1 MGLKENQV
9 KKALKA
15 GRVCIGSMVSTFRSP
30 QIAQIFAAS
39 GWDYFIMDTE
49 HSFFDFE
56 SLADI
61 MTVART
67 EEIVPIVR
75 VTVNTYPLLARSL
88 DVGAMGVICPH
99 VDTPEDVRII
109 LDSCKYPPL
118 GQRGLS
124 LSNIH
129 LAHRSISA
137 REYVEWA
144 NANTLVVIQP
154 ETKKAVENIEQLV
167 SIPGVDA
174 VMIGPQDLSL
184 SLGMPGELKH
194 PQMADSFQRII
205 AACQKYGVAPG
216 VHLLDMDSAREWIG
230 KGIRFLTY
238 QNDVR
243 FLLEGGRSST
253 RPLREYIAGK
263 T

>member
-1 MGLKENQV
+1 MSLKENQV
-9 KKALKA
+9 KKALKD

-30 QIAQIFAAS
+30 QIAQIFAAA

-67 EEIVPIVR
+67 EEVVPIVR
-75 VTVNTYPLLARSL
+75 VTANIYPLLARSL
-88 DVGAMGVICPH
+88 DVGAMGVVCPR
-99 VDTPEDVRII
+99 VERPEDVRLI

-124 LSNIH
+124 MSNIH
-129 LAHRSISA
+129 HAHRGASQ

-144 NANTLVVIQP
+144 NANTLVIIQP
-154 ETKKAVENIEQLV
+154 ETKKAVENIDDLV

-174 VMIGPQDLSL
+174 VMIGPNDLSL
-184 SLGMPGELKH
+184 SLGISGELKH
-194 PQMADSFQRII
+194 PLMADAYQRVI

-216 VHLLDMDSAREWIG
+216 VHLMDLDSVKEWIG
-230 KGIRFLTY
+230 RGMRFITY

-243 FLLEGGRSST
+243 FLLEGGRVST
-253 RPLREYIAGK
+253 RQLREFIAK
-263 T
+263 KP